1 MMLVCLQ
8 WPLACAAMHSMTELH
23 LWPGLSHPPDHNPT
37 STIVTVISFDLR
49 EQELETMAL
58 RVMEAQQ
65 ATQARLDARGEQ
77 MAGVSAEYERKKVEV
92 RRSKRT
98 LQADRGHSSTT

>member
-1 MMLVCLQ
+1 
-8 WPLACAAMHSMTELH
+8 
-23 LWPGLSHPPDHNPT
+23 
-37 STIVTVISFDLR
+37 
-49 EQELETMAL
+49 MAL

-92 RRSKRT
+92 SR
-98 LQADRGHSSTT
+98 LGARGPLPG